1 MIEKADLPI
10 VLAEGSE
17 DDGKATLLNLVQQ
30 LCEKHQFRAGNRP
43 RTQAVLAMLAA
54 ESCERAIRFK
64 VEHGGEHDGTF
75 FDSYYKAKSDLA
87 TSFILSSVVSRV
99 SSKGYNVGVALEN
112 RDAVGTYDITI
123 QRGAPTLILKG
134 ADLLCRLE
142 IKGSWGIPLDEVA
155 RFCLNPSPLILC
167 RVMPGTAVLLDP
179 GEQRDFVG
187 FMTSTF
193 TSKAERILH
202 GTPFTVPG
210 PACRRCPDLGCPF
223 NEETST
229 RRGRVTVREAEFG
242 EDINTFFMNLPHVC
256 ERSAQLVLDVLEKR
270 GGQP

>member
-1 MIEKADLPI
+1 MIEKVDPPVL
-10 VLAEGSE
+10 LAEGSE
-17 DDGKATLLNLVQQ
+17 DDGKATLLNLIQQ
-30 LCEKHQFRAGNRP
+30 ICEKYQFRAGNRP

-54 ESCERAIRFK
+54 DSCERAVRFK
-64 VEHGGEHDGTF
+64 IEHGGEHDGTF

-123 QRGAPTLILKG
+123 QRGAPTLIFKG

-155 RFCLNPSPLILC
+155 RFLLSPAPLVLC
-167 RVMPGTAVLLDP
+167 RVMPGTVVLLDP
-179 GEQRDFVG
+179 IEQGDFVK
-187 FMTSTF
+187 FMTSIF
-193 TSKAERILH
+193 SSKAKRVLNE
-202 GTPFTVPG
+202 TPYTVPG
-210 PACRRCPDLGCPF
+210 PACRGCPDVGCQF
-223 NEETST
+223 NESASP
-229 RRGRVTVREAEFG
+229 RRGRVTVKESEFG
-242 EDINTFFMNLPHVC
+242 EDIDAFFRRLPHVC
-256 ERSAQLVLDVLEKR
+256 ERSAQLVLDVLERR